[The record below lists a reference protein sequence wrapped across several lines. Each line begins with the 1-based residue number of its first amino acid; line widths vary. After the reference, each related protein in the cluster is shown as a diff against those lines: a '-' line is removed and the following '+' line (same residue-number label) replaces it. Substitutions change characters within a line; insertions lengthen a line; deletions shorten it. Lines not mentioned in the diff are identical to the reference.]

1 MRAIF
6 GLFLA
11 GALSAMEQ
19 LPPNWSVTD
28 INGQI
33 VASNGQ
39 VIILVFAA
47 PCTPVDTLLNQ
58 TLKPLSAA
66 YPDVLTVLLF
76 PTLSEDAVRGWCAQR
91 GGIPSN
97 MCAVSLP
104 PTDLLAAMYFE
115 PGTNIWPTTWML
127 NRKGKACFKWRSF
140 VQKSAMESI
149 MCAEL
154 APLRIRKT
162 VGGVMLSWKTMPIQ
176 PTIQW
181 IPSMVSYPGW
191 HSFIHPWP
199 FHTNGAG
206 YSVFPAF
213 DTGFYQLKWAD

>member
-1 MRAIF
+1 MWRAIF

-115 PGTNIWPTTWML
+115 PGTNVWPTTWML
-127 NRKGKACFKWRSF
+127 NRKGEACFKWQSF
-140 VQKSAMESI
+140 VQKPAMESI

-154 APLRIRKT
+154 EDLQIKRGAPGEAILNWRA
-162 VGGVMLSWKTMPIQ
+162 LPIT
-176 PTIQW
+176 PTILYT
-181 IPSMVSYPGW
+181 PSLTMGW
-191 HSFIHPWP
+191 
-199 FHTNGAG
+199 G
-206 YSVFPAF
+206 YSLFNPWHPTNSSGRCEYRGEV
-213 DTGFYQLKWAD
+213 GFYRLKW